1 MILRTTLILSALA
14 IGVSGASAKVAS
26 TKGSSAKAV
35 FEKGASGK
43 VESAQVP
50 HFTHSGGRHSD
61 SHRHLQRWNNMYP
74 GAARHSGA
82 NDSRGYVRNSGP
94 RFHGPHRD
102 W

>member
-1 MILRTTLILSALA
+1 MILRATLILSALA
-14 IGVSGASAKVAS
+14 LGVTSAAAKVE
-26 TKGSSAKAV
+26 T
-35 FEKGASGK
+35 
-43 VESAQVP
+43 
-50 HFTHSGGRHSD
+50 FTHSGGRHSD

-82 NDSRGYVRNSGP
+82 NHSQGYVRNSGP